1 MNKKNITIIGTG
13 AYGTALAN
21 VLADNDHD
29 VIMYGI
35 VEQQV
40 DDINIYHQNSV
51 FFDNKKINKSIRA
64 TTSMS
69 AALESAE
76 ILILGVPTA
85 AIKFVIDDIIKYAK
99 KPLDIINTAKGLDE
113 ENLGLLSEKIK
124 KYFVNSN
131 VMKSYSALYGPSIAV
146 EVVDRQ
152 PTAIMIASDEMEKA
166 KELCEI
172 FSNEYFYMYPTT
184 DIAGCEISAALKNSI
199 AIGGGILK
207 AYNAGDNAHATLLT
221 LGLNEMYE
229 FGKQFGA
236 KLETFLNFAGL
247 GDLILTASS
256 KKSRNFRLGEKI
268 VELNDSK
275 KALES
280 FNLTV
285 EGVETARIAHE
296 IGLKYHISM
305 NFFEI
310 IYNILYNNVK
320 PISLLNNVF
329 KDVKLV

>member
-1 MNKKNITIIGTG
+1 MSKKNITIIGTG

-21 VLADNDHD
+21 VLADNDNN

-51 FFDNKKINKSIRA
+51 FFDNKKINKTIRA
-64 TTSMS
+64 TNSMA
-69 AALESAE
+69 AALENTD

-85 AIKFVIDDIIKYAK
+85 AIRHVVNDIIKYAK
-99 KPLDIINTAKGLDE
+99 KPMDIINTAKGLDE
-113 ENLGLLSEKIK
+113 ENLGLLSDKIK
-124 KYFVNSN
+124 KYFEGSN
-131 VMKSYSALYGPSIAV
+131 VISTYSALYGPSIAI

-152 PTAIMIASDEMEKA
+152 PTAIMIASETIEKA
-166 KELCEI
+166 KELCNV

-184 DIAGCEISAALKNSI
+184 DIAGCEISAALKNAI

-229 FGKQFGA
+229 FGKHFGA

-256 KKSRNFRLGEKI
+256 KKSRNFRLGERI
-268 VELNDSK
+268 VELNDAK

-296 IGLKYHISM
+296 IGVKYQISM

-329 KDVKLV
+329 RDVKLV